1 VRIAFR
7 GKAGQRH
14 ERLLEDPRLAR
25 TVRRCQ
31 DLPGQCLFQYVDE
44 AGARVNVG
52 SADVNTYLREISGG
66 ELTAKVFRTWAGTV
80 RALEA
85 LRAVPAD
92 GATKAALVEVVK
104 AVAAQL
110 GNTPAVCRKSYIH
123 PDLIES
129 WEKGEFHAVLAR
141 VAPHARASGGLSA
154 DEKLTLLFLAAWQ
167 RRKPK
172 SLKQALA
179 RSVAKVKKAS

>member
-1 VRIAFR
+1 MDYRDADPGRIAD
-7 GKAGQRH
+7 
-14 ERLLEDPRLAR
+14 ELASVLK
-25 TVRRCQ
+25 TPT
-31 DLPGQCLFQYVDE
+31 DYLP
-44 AGARVNVG
+44 
-52 SADVNTYLREISGG
+52 
-66 ELTAKVFRTWAGTV
+66 
-80 RALEA
+80 
-85 LRAVPAD
+85 VPAD

-154 DEKLTLLFLAAWQ
+154 DEKLTLAFLAAWQ